1 MQIISPTKQLS
12 VVITGGAGF
21 IGSHLS
27 SAYLA
32 RGANVIVLTRHV
44 ESSRAQHLA
53 RQGVR
58 MMPCDLSRADG
69 MPSSQDL
76 PRGARVIHLAADVSV
91 NGPGLWASNV
101 EGTKRALHLAQA
113 IDAAHVTVASSI
125 EAVGSGSDAEGALN
139 EEAPCRPVS
148 QYGMSKVRAEEI
160 AAEWTSPSNKPALVL
175 RIGNIYG
182 PGSAW
187 LLDPVLSVL
196 LSRDTIGQAWAHLH
210 AKRFQPLYVA
220 DLVNGLTRA
229 IDQDLTG
236 LYNIT
241 GEEPIT
247 IERYMEK
254 VAGLLGMADHMRG
267 LAASFS
273 TPPPATRPLAPDF
286 AYLLM
291 GGSDHPHRCYDNG
304 KLRRAIGSYAR
315 WSLSRGL
322 AATLQ
327 WYCTMRGWGSVAANA
342 SSTRSC

>member
-1 MQIISPTKQLS
+1 MKITGPEKRSS

-27 SAYLA
+27 SAFLA
-32 RGANVIVLTRHV
+32 KGINVVILTRHV
-44 ESSRAQHLA
+44 ESPRAQHLA
-53 RQGVR
+53 QQGAR
-58 MMPCDLSRADG
+58 IISCDLSRPDG
-69 MPSSQDL
+69 VPAAHDL

-125 EAVGSGSDAEGALN
+125 EAQGLGSDAEGGLS
-139 EEAPCRPVS
+139 EEVPCRPVS

-160 AAEWTSPSNKPALVL
+160 AAEWRSTSGKPVLVL

-196 LSRDTIGQAWAHLH
+196 LNRDTVGQAWAHLRGR
-210 AKRFQPLYVA
+210 RFQPLYVA
-220 DLVNGLTRA
+220 DLVKGMTRA

-241 GEEPIT
+241 GEKAIT
-247 IERYMEK
+247 FETYVETLAR
-254 VAGLLGMADHMRG
+254 LLG
-267 LAASFS
+267 LAGHTKTIAESGS
-273 TPPPATRPLAPDF
+273 PMTSRPLAPDF

-291 GGSDHPHRCYDNG
+291 GDPAHPHRCYDNG
-304 KLRRAIGSYAR
+304 KLRRTIGSYAG

-322 AATLQ
+322 ASTLQ
-327 WYCTMRGWGSVAANA
+327 WYCTMRGWGPVPVKA
-342 SSTRSC
+342 

>member
-1 MQIISPTKQLS
+1 MQITGPTKRPP

-27 SAYLA
+27 SAFLA

-44 ESSRAQHLA
+44 GSLRAQQLA
-53 RQGVR
+53 RQGARIV
-58 MMPCDLSRADG
+58 PCDLSRADG
-69 MPSSQDL
+69 LPATEDL
-76 PRGARVIHLAADVSV
+76 PHGARVIHLAADVSV

-101 EGTKRALHLAQA
+101 EGTKRALYLAQA
-113 IDAAHVTVASSI
+113 INAAHVTVASSI
-125 EAVGSGSDAEGALN
+125 EALGLGSDAEGALS

-148 QYGMSKVRAEEI
+148 QYGMSKVRGEEM
-160 AAEWTSPSNKPALVL
+160 AAEWKSASNKPALVL

-196 LSRDTIGQAWAHLH
+196 LNRDTIGQAWSHLRMR
-210 AKRFQPLYVA
+210 RFQPLYVA
-220 DLVNGLTRA
+220 DLVNGMTRA

-247 IERYMEK
+247 IQTYMEK
-254 VAGLLGMADHMRG
+254 VAGLLGLAGHMKT
-267 LAASFS
+267 LSDSLS
-273 TPPPATRPLAPDF
+273 TPPVTGPLAPDF

-291 GGSDHPHRCYDNG
+291 GDPAHPHRCYDNG
-304 KLRRAIGSYAR
+304 KLRRAIGTYAR

-322 AATLQ
+322 ASTLQ
-327 WYCTMRGWGSVAANA
+327 WYCTMRGWGPVPMKAA
-342 SSTRSC
+342 

>member
-1 MQIISPTKQLS
+1 MQITGPIKRPSII
-12 VVITGGAGF
+12 ITGGAGF

-27 SAYLA
+27 SAFLA
-32 RGANVIVLTRHV
+32 GGAAVIILTRHV
-44 ESSRAQHLA
+44 ESPRAQQLA
-53 RQGVR
+53 RQGAR
-58 MMPCDLSRADG
+58 IMSCDLSRPDG
-69 MPSSQDL
+69 LPAAHDL
-76 PRGARVIHLAADVSV
+76 PRGARVVHLAADVSV

-101 EGTKRALHLAQA
+101 EGTKRALHLARA

-125 EAVGSGSDAEGALN
+125 EALGLGSDAEGALS

-148 QYGMSKVRAEEI
+148 QYGISKARAEEI
-160 AAEWTSPSNKPALVL
+160 AAEWKSASDKPALVL

-196 LSRDTIGQAWAHLH
+196 LNRDTVGQAWPHLRGR
-210 AKRFQPLYVA
+210 RFQPLYVA
-220 DLVNGLTRA
+220 DLVNGMTRA

-247 IERYMEK
+247 IAMYVEK
-254 VAGLLGMADHMRG
+254 LAGLLGLGGHVRTVTDSLSSQSA
-267 LAASFS
+267 
-273 TPPPATRPLAPDF
+273 TPRPLAPDF

-291 GGSDHPHRCYDNG
+291 GDSAHPHRCYDNG
-304 KLRRAIGSYAR
+304 KLREAIGSYAR

-322 AATLQ
+322 ASTLQ
-327 WYCTMRGWGSVAANA
+327 WYCTMRGWGSVPAKAA
-342 SSTRSC
+342 